1 MNVSYDIQCLY
12 HGKSSLLMYFKPY
25 FRIIQFLKYIWYD
38 ILLGNETNVTIS
50 DAKYYDSERNFI
62 ILDKN
67 NRVSVGGYVASSND
81 KDYI

>member
-1 MNVSYDIQCLY
+1 
-12 HGKSSLLMYFKPY
+12 MYFKPY